1 MNQINTQIHGF
12 TLFWTIEWCL
22 VFLFAEAFQ
31 GSLEMAKNC
40 GVGTKSIDVG
50 KRGWSLIAHVRTY
63 DF

>member
-50 KRGWSLIAHVRTY
+50 KVRGDGA
-63 DF
+63 